1 MTASVHRLALR
12 PLSDETSQTLVENA
26 MAITALIMFLVFLVL
41 VAGVRTWIQV
51 RHTGDTGDRRKE
63 ARRNPTQRWIDGLAT
78 IGALAL
84 GVGSPVAALFGLD
97 LVVRSLM
104 IAVGGLVL
112 TILGMIATFTAQ
124 LAMGDSWR
132 VGVDPHERTTLIRS
146 GPFGWVRNP
155 ILSSVLITCIGLVVM
170 MPTVVG
176 IAGLA
181 AVAVASQMLVRLV
194 EEPYLRR
201 AHGQEYARYAESV
214 GRFVPGI
221 GRLR

>member
-1 MTASVHRLALR
+1 
-12 PLSDETSQTLVENA
+12 
-26 MAITALIMFLVFLVL
+26 MAIAALILFLSFLTL

-51 RHTGDTGDRRKE
+51 RRTGDTGDRRKT
-63 ARRNPTQRWIDGLAT
+63 ARLNPTQRRIDGLAA

-84 GVGSPVAALFGLD
+84 GVASPVAALFGLD
-97 LVVRSLM
+97 PVIRSPM

-112 TILGMIATFTAQ
+112 TILGTIATFTAQ

-132 VGVDPHERTTLIRS
+132 AGVDPDERTTLVTS

-155 ILSSVLITCIGLVVM
+155 ILSSVLITCVGLVAM

-176 IAGLA
+176 LLGLA
-181 AVAVASQMLVRLV
+181 AVVLANQLLVRLV
-194 EEPYLRR
+194 EEPHMRR
-201 AHGQEYARYAESV
+201 LHGEEYTRYAESV

-221 GRLR
+221 GRLD

>member
-1 MTASVHRLALR
+1 
-12 PLSDETSQTLVENA
+12 
-26 MAITALIMFLVFLVL
+26 MAIAALIMFLGFLVL

-51 RHTGDTGDRRKE
+51 RRTGDTADRRKA
-63 ARRNPTQRWIDGLAT
+63 ARLNPTQRRIDGLAAV
-78 IGALAL
+78 GALAL

-97 LVVRSLM
+97 PVVEGPM

-112 TILGMIATFTAQ
+112 TILGTIATFTAQ

-132 VGVDPHERTTLIRS
+132 VGVDPDERTALVTS

-155 ILSSVLITCIGLVVM
+155 ILTAVVITCVGLVAMV
-170 MPTVVG
+170 PTVVG
-176 IAGLA
+176 LLGLA
-181 AVAVASQMLVRLV
+181 AVVVANQLLVRLV
-194 EEPYLRR
+194 EEPYLRSV
-201 AHGQEYARYAESV
+201 HGTEYTRYARSV